1 MAKVTIIILFT
12 TFFRRICQSFGSPG
26 IISGLA
32 LSATKDGETYA
43 DYYPFFQHQFDMLQY
58 FLFGSR
64 DTVTTQKDKI
74 TTPKG
79 GFTTHC
85 MKEFM
90 WKSQS
95 INPFRL
101 ALYMK
106 VRTHLQRWLFAVFS
120 SRVFCQHSEML
131 CNVAHNLCTPSRF
144 IFNI

>member
-1 MAKVTIIILFT
+1 MAKVSIIILFT

-74 TTPKG
+74 TTQKG
-79 GFTTHC
+79 GFTTRNI
-85 MKEFM
+85 ET
-90 WKSQS
+90 
-95 INPFRL
+95 RL
-101 ALYMK
+101 VGTK
-106 VRTHLQRWLFAVFS
+106 DEDDDHWWRRCIAVS
-120 SRVFCQHSEML
+120 AAMMRPAKYRM
-131 CNVAHNLCTPSRF
+131 RRGR
-144 IFNI
+144 